1 VQQKVGKIEKTS
13 TYSSVVV
20 LGLGRRKVLG
30 EAERALLVGG
40 GARHGVEE
48 DVVLKVGRVRSVILE
63 DYHVAL
69 GEELKKWKA
78 SEEDQFQPFGE
89 EKKQLKL
96 TSLNLT

>member
-1 VQQKVGKIEKTS
+1 MQQKVGKIEKTS

-30 EAERALLVGG
+30 EA
-40 GARHGVEE
+40 E